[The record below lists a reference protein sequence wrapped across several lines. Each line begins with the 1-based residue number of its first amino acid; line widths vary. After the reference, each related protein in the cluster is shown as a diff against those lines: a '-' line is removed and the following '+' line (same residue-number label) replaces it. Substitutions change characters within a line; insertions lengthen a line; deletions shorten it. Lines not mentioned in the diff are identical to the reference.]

1 MTNIDFVWFDFGGVL
16 SPPIPDLFDQYA
28 DKTGI
33 PPAAL
38 QRAMKS
44 VADDMGVPML
54 APVENAMLSEREWG
68 TRIRKA
74 LARHDPA
81 LDLTKARLEDFGQQ
95 WFDSVS
101 PNRRMVDAVHALR
114 HAGMAVGI
122 LTNNV
127 IEWEPHWRRMLE
139 LDGVVDVIV
148 DSSRERCRKP
158 EKRFFEIACERSG
171 VSGEQSLLIDDVDE
185 NVRAALGL
193 GWKTILFT
201 NDDDVL
207 RELTQR
213 TGINFH
219 SNLEG

>member
-1 MTNIDFVWFDFGGVL
+1 MTNVDFVWFDFGGVL
-16 SPPIPDLFDQYA
+16 SPPIPSLFEQYA

-33 PPAAL
+33 SPTAL
-38 QRAMKS
+38 QSAMKS

-54 APVENAMLSEREWG
+54 APVENAMLSEQEWG
-68 TRIRKA
+68 SRIRRA
-74 LARHDPA
+74 LARRDPT
-81 LDLTKARLEDFGQQ
+81 LNLTKARLEDFGQQ
-95 WFDSVS
+95 WFDGVS
-101 PNRRMVDAVHALR
+101 PNRRMVDAVHTLH

-127 IEWEPHWRRMLE
+127 IEWEPHWRRMLD

-171 VSGEQSLLIDDVDE
+171 VGGERSLLIDDVDE
-185 NVRAALGL
+185 NIRAAHEL

-207 RELTQR
+207 WELTQH
-213 TGINFH
+213 TGTDFL
-219 SNLEG
+219 SSLEA